1 MEGHGAGGALPGM
14 QGAGSKVG
22 ERGVGGAKCRKPQG
36 ASVNLL
42 ELIFLYRI
50 DFYEP

>member
-14 QGAGSKVG
+14 RGAGSKVG
-22 ERGVGGAKCRKPQG
+22 ERGVGAQNAENRR
-36 ASVNLL
+36 SVNLL
-42 ELIFLYRI
+42 ELIVLYRI